1 MITEDF
7 SLVNK
12 TCFNFVHF
20 FVLADLYIECPF
32 LPTLNRDITEQK
44 KKKKRTKLW
53 HLYTYI
59 NKEKTALPAEIV
71 INTIQCHKVLLK

>member
-32 LPTLNRDITEQK
+32 LPTLNHDITEQK
-44 KKKKRTKLW
+44 KKKKNKVVTPV
-53 HLYTYI
+53 YI
-59 NKEKTALPAEIV
+59 Y
-71 INTIQCHKVLLK
+71 Q

>member
-44 KKKKRTKLW
+44 KKKEQSCGNYIHISIKRKQ
-53 HLYTYI
+53 HY
-59 NKEKTALPAEIV
+59 
-71 INTIQCHKVLLK
+71 LLKSL